1 MDPSQYETFPFQATH
16 AFNLASGSEDRS
28 FPSHWH
34 SFGEII
40 LVGPG
45 EKNVYKIGQ
54 KIYNLVE
61 GDIVLIWP
69 MEMHEIVDADRTRS
83 VILQFSNTIADA
95 VFDFKRIIH
104 YYHNLHV
111 ICINTHRELA
121 LKLGEIARKM
131 RDTFISNNNNK
142 EILCTMLLFEFM
154 LILDAHKQE
163 LSGELTDSYS
173 SPVTDELYFK
183 MVKVTDYIKNN
194 LTDDNL
200 TQSEMAKRAGISKD
214 YFSRIFKEITGLNY
228 NKWLNLIRV
237 EKAAELMSN
246 DGMSLTEI
254 AMLSGFQSISSF
266 NRVFK
271 EQKNMS
277 PSEYRASFSA

>member
-1 MDPSQYETFPFQATH
+1 MDLSQYETFPFQASH
-16 AFNLASGSEDRS
+16 AFNLATGSEERS

-45 EKNVYKIGQ
+45 EKNIYKIGQ

-69 MEMHEIVDADRTRS
+69 LEMHEIVDADRTCS
-83 VILQFSNTIADA
+83 IILQFSSTIADA

-104 YYHNLHV
+104 YYNNLHV

-121 LKLGEIARKM
+121 LKLGELARKM
-131 RDTFISNNNNK
+131 RDTYLSNKSNK
-142 EILCTMLLFEFM
+142 EMLCTMLIFEFM
-154 LILDAHKQE
+154 LVLDEHKQE
-163 LSGELTDSYS
+163 LSGELTDNYS
-173 SPVTDELYFK
+173 SVTDELYFK
-183 MVKVTDYIKNN
+183 MIKVTDYIKNN
-194 LTDDNL
+194 LTDDSL
-200 TQSEMAKRAGISKD
+200 TQSEMAKKAGISKD

-246 DGMSLTEI
+246 EKMSLTEI

-277 PSEYRASFSA
+277 PSEYRAGFSA

>member
-16 AFNLASGSEDRS
+16 AFNLATGSEERS

-45 EKNVYKIGQ
+45 EKNIYKIGQ

-69 MEMHEIVDADRTRS
+69 LEMHEIVDADRTCS
-83 VILQFSNTIADA
+83 IILQFSSTIADA

-104 YYHNLHV
+104 YYNNLHV

-121 LKLGEIARKM
+121 LKLGELARKM
-131 RDTFISNNNNK
+131 RDTYLSNKSNK
-142 EILCTMLLFEFM
+142 EMLCTMLIFEFM
-154 LILDAHKQE
+154 LILDEHKQE
-163 LSGELTDSYS
+163 LSGELTDNYS
-173 SPVTDELYFK
+173 SVTDELYFK
-183 MVKVTDYIKNN
+183 MIKVTDYIKNN
-194 LTDDNL
+194 LTDDSL
-200 TQSEMAKRAGISKD
+200 TQSEMAKKAGISKD
-214 YFSRIFKEITGLNY
+214 YFSRIFKEITGQNY

-246 DGMSLTEI
+246 ETMSLTEI

-277 PSEYRASFSA
+277 PSEYRAGFSA

>member
-1 MDPSQYETFPFQATH
+1 MDLSQYETFPFQATH
-16 AFNLASGSEDRS
+16 AFNLATGSEDRS

-45 EKNVYKIGQ
+45 EKNIYKIGQ

-69 MEMHEIVDADRTRS
+69 LEMHEIVDADRTCS
-83 VILQFSNTIADA
+83 IILQFSSTIADA

-104 YYHNLHV
+104 YYNNLHV

-121 LKLGEIARKM
+121 LKLGELARKM
-131 RDTFISNNNNK
+131 RDTYLSNKSNK
-142 EILCTMLLFEFM
+142 EMLCTMLIFEFM
-154 LILDAHKQE
+154 LILDEHKQE
-163 LSGELTDSYS
+163 LSGELTDNYS
-173 SPVTDELYFK
+173 SVTDELYFK
-183 MVKVTDYIKNN
+183 MIKVTDYIKNN
-194 LTDDNL
+194 LTDDSL
-200 TQSEMAKRAGISKD
+200 TQSEMAKKAGISKD
-214 YFSRIFKEITGLNY
+214 YFSRIFKEITGQNY

-246 DGMSLTEI
+246 ETMSLTEI

-277 PSEYRASFSA
+277 PSEYRAGFSA

>member
-1 MDPSQYETFPFQATH
+1 
-16 AFNLASGSEDRS
+16 
-28 FPSHWH
+28 
-34 SFGEII
+34 
-40 LVGPG
+40 
-45 EKNVYKIGQ
+45 
-54 KIYNLVE
+54 
-61 GDIVLIWP
+61 
-69 MEMHEIVDADRTRS
+69 
-83 VILQFSNTIADA
+83 
-95 VFDFKRIIH
+95 
-104 YYHNLHV
+104 
-111 ICINTHRELA
+111 
-121 LKLGEIARKM
+121 M
-131 RDTFISNNNNK
+131 RDTFRSNKNNK
-142 EILCTMLLFEFM
+142 EILCTKLLFDFMMLL
-154 LILDAHKQE
+154 DDHKQE
-163 LSGELTDSYS
+163 LSGELTDNYYAS
-173 SPVTDELYFK
+173 VTDELFFK

-246 DGMSLTEI
+246 DDMSLTEI

>member
-1 MDPSQYETFPFQATH
+1 MDLSQYETFPFQATH
-16 AFNLASGSEDRS
+16 AFNLATGSEERS

-45 EKNVYKIGQ
+45 EKNIYKIGQ

-69 MEMHEIVDADRTRS
+69 LEMR
-83 VILQFSNTIADA
+83 TIADA

-104 YYHNLHV
+104 YYNNLHV

-121 LKLGEIARKM
+121 LKLGELARKM
-131 RDTFISNNNNK
+131 RDTYLSNKSNK
-142 EILCTMLLFEFM
+142 EMLCTMLIFEFM
-154 LILDAHKQE
+154 LVLDEHKQE
-163 LSGELTDSYS
+163 LSGELTDNYS
-173 SPVTDELYFK
+173 SVTDELYFK
-183 MVKVTDYIKNN
+183 MIKVTDYIKNN
-194 LTDDNL
+194 LTDDSL
-200 TQSEMAKRAGISKD
+200 TQSEMAKKAGISKD

-246 DGMSLTEI
+246 EKMSLTEI

-277 PSEYRASFSA
+277 PSEYRTGFSA

>member
-1 MDPSQYETFPFQATH
+1 MDPSQYETFPFQTTH
-16 AFNLASGSEDRS
+16 AFNLATGSEERT

-69 MEMHEIVDADRTRS
+69 MEIHEIVDADRTCS
-83 VILQFSNTIADA
+83 IILQFSNAIADA

-111 ICINTHRELA
+111 ICINNHRELA
-121 LKLGEIARKM
+121 LKLGEIAHKM
-131 RDTFISNNNNK
+131 RDTFRSNKNNK
-142 EILCTMLLFEFM
+142 EILCTKLLFDFMMLL
-154 LILDAHKQE
+154 DDHKQE
-163 LSGELTDSYS
+163 LSGELTDNYYTS
-173 SPVTDELYFK
+173 VTDELFFK

-200 TQSEMAKRAGISKD
+200 TQSEMAKKAGISKD

>member
-1 MDPSQYETFPFQATH
+1 MDLSRYEPFPFQDTH
-16 AFNLASGSEDRS
+16 AFNLATGSDKRS

-45 EKNVYKIGQ
+45 KKNIYKIGQ
-54 KIYNLVE
+54 KVYNLVE

-69 MEMHEIVDADRTRS
+69 MEMHEIVDADRTCS
-83 VILQFSNTIADA
+83 IILQFSSGIADA

-111 ICINTHRELA
+111 VCINTHRKLA
-121 LKLGEIARKM
+121 LKLGDIARKM
-131 RDTFISNNNNK
+131 RDTFRSNNSNK
-142 EILCTMLLFEFM
+142 EMLCTMLLFEFM
-154 LILDAHKQE
+154 LTLDEHKQE
-163 LSGELTDSYS
+163 LSGELTQ
-173 SPVTDELYFK
+173 SPSAVTSELFFK
-183 MVKVTDYIKNN
+183 MIAVTDYIKNN
-194 LTDDNL
+194 LTNDML
-200 TQSEMAKRAGISKD
+200 TQAEMAKRAGISKD

-237 EKAAELMSN
+237 EKAVELMAN
-246 DGMSLTEI
+246 VNISLTEI

-277 PSEYRASFSA
+277 PSEYRAGFSI